1 VTGALQRLALAAL
14 TLLGVGIVVF
24 VLLRVAPG
32 DPVSMMISPS
42 ATPADVAAL
51 RAHYGLDRPL
61 VTQFGLWLFDAL
73 RLDFGD
79 SISLRRHVLE
89 LMGER
94 FPATLEL
101 AFAAFVFGA
110 LGGGLVAVAGALAR
124 GTALEA
130 ALDFVN
136 GLFLAVPDF
145 VWAMTLVLLIGVAFP
160 ILPLSGRIDPAFASD
175 FVTPFYLIESV
186 VRGKGAALRDIL
198 AHMAMPAMALG
209 LPLAAIVARTLKEA
223 LCEAMVQDYVL
234 LARLKGKSE
243 LRLVVQEALR
253 NALGPTLSLTGV
265 QFTFMIGG
273 TVIIERIFAYPGV
286 GSLAIDAVVNRD
298 LPLIQGVVLAFGALF
313 ILLNLTVDLAIV
325 RLDPRQAHG

>member
-1 VTGALQRLALAAL
+1 MTGALQRLVMAVL

-24 VLLRVAPG
+24 VLLRIAPG

-42 ATPADVAAL
+42 ATPQDVATL
-51 RAHYGLDRPL
+51 RAHYGLDRSMAA
-61 VTQFGLWLFDAL
+61 QFGLWLADAL

-89 LMGER
+89 LLGER

-101 AFAAFVFGA
+101 TFAALAFGA

-124 GTALEA
+124 GSAFEA

-145 VWAMTLVLLIGVAFP
+145 VWALTLVLLIGVAFP
-160 ILPLSGRIDPAFASD
+160 ILPLSGRVDPAFASD
-175 FVTPFYLIESV
+175 FVTPFYLVESV

-198 AHMAMPAMALG
+198 AHMAMPAISLG
-209 LPLAAIVARTLKEA
+209 LPLAAVVARTLKEA
-223 LCEAMVQDYVL
+223 LSEAMVQDYVL

-243 LRLVVQEALR
+243 LRLVFQEALR
-253 NALGPTLSLTGV
+253 NALAPTLSLTGV

-273 TVIIERIFAYPGV
+273 TVIVERIFAYPGV
-286 GSLAIDAVVNRD
+286 GALAIDAVVNRD
-298 LPLIQGVVLAFGALF
+298 LPLIQGVVLAFGAMF
-313 ILLNLTVDLAIV
+313 ILINLAVDLATA